1 MLHRARRQQAGA
13 RLRLLRGTPSSSC
26 AKTCSTLDCKS
37 VRHYPGEF
45 KNCMPTPL
53 AASREAQSTVC
64 VRPLRHTDPH
74 TAKAQ
79 SGMTV
84 QIRTGPI
91 PCALSHETTAQLLMA
106 KCVNDA
112 AALKGVLS
120 A

>member
-1 MLHRARRQQAGA
+1 MMGIDRNPEFLVRKDVQHFGLQ
-13 RLRLLRGTPSSSC
+13 
-26 AKTCSTLDCKS
+26 S
-37 VRHYPGEF
+37 VRHYPWRVQE
-45 KNCMPTPL
+45 L
-53 AASREAQSTVC
+53 YADAANREAQSTVC

-91 PCALSHETTAQLLMA
+91 PCALSHETTAQLSMA

-112 AALKGVLS
+112 AALKGVLW

>member
-1 MLHRARRQQAGA
+1 MRKDVQHFELQ
-13 RLRLLRGTPSSSC
+13 
-26 AKTCSTLDCKS
+26 S
-37 VRHYPGEF
+37 VRHYPWRVQE
-45 KNCMPTPL
+45 L
-53 AASREAQSTVC
+53 YADAVAASREAQSTVC

-91 PCALSHETTAQLLMA
+91 PCALSHETTAQLSMA

>member
-1 MLHRARRQQAGA
+1 
-13 RLRLLRGTPSSSC
+13 
-26 AKTCSTLDCKS
+26 LDCNPC
-37 VRHYPGEF
+37 VIIHGEF

-91 PCALSHETTAQLLMA
+91 PCALSHETTAQLSMA